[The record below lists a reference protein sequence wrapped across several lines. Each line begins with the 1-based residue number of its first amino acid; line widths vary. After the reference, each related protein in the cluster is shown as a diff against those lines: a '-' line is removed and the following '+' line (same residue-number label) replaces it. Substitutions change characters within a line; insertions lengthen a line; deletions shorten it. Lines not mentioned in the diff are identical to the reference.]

1 MLVMQDAM
9 VWFIG
14 GKGCSNKDE
23 VRSKKIMSESILNNT
38 VHIFIRGFRKQFPT

>member
-23 VRSKKIMSESILNNT
+23 VRIIMSSLGT
-38 VHIFIRGFRKQFPT
+38 VSYHAFIRVFREQFPT